1 MDANKLKTKR
11 RLRRRLR
18 IRKRIRG
25 SEERPRMSVYR
36 SHQNIYVQLIDDDS
50 GKTLCEANT
59 RNLQLRD
66 SISYGGNVK
75 AAAVIGKEI
84 AQRAQAKGIQRVV
97 FDRSGF
103 RYHGRVDALAS
114 AAREAGLKF

>member
-1 MDANKLKTKR
+1 MDINKLKIKR
-11 RLRRRLR
+11 RRRRKLR

-25 SEERPRMSVYR
+25 SGECPRMSVYR

-50 GKTLCEANT
+50 GQTLCEANT

-66 SISYGGNVK
+66 SIGYGGNVR
-75 AAAVIGKEI
+75 AAAVVGKEI
-84 AQRAQAKGIQRVV
+84 AQRARAKGIQAVV

-103 RYHGRVDALAS
+103 QYHGRVQALAS

>member
-1 MDANKLKTKR
+1 
-11 RLRRRLR
+11 
-18 IRKRIRG
+18 
-25 SEERPRMSVYR
+25 MSVYR

-66 SISYGGNVK
+66 SIGYGGNVE

-84 AQRAQAKGIQRVV
+84 AQRASAKGIQSVV

-103 RYHGRVDALAS
+103 RYHGRVHALAS